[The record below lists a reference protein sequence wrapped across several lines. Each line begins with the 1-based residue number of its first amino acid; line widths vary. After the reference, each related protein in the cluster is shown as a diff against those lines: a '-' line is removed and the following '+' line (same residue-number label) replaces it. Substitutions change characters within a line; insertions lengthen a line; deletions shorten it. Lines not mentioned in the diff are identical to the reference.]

1 MRASL
6 HNSYAHSHGRL
17 RLATVI
23 PFIGTVVRASGASR
37 LSTSMAM
44 ARYQTPP
51 PKPRPNWLFPSSP
64 PNEDEDEVVVSLV
77 TFEGTMVGD
86 IKVKRGVKLVD
97 IYEKLM
103 AALGGRHCS
112 EPQLVSPSGE
122 GFQGAKKQP
131 FLNACDFDVYTLLR
145 ADLDDSEYVKD
156 RKE

>member
-6 HNSYAHSHGRL
+6 YNSYAHSYCRL

-64 PNEDEDEVVVSLV
+64 PNEDEDEVVVTLV

-131 FLNACDFDVYTLLR
+131 FLNASDFDVYTLLR
-145 ADLDDSEYVKD
+145 ADLDDSEYVKQ
-156 RKE
+156 RQE